1 MNRQI
6 TMNGK
11 QAFMAGVVSTS
22 AIWALVS
29 LCSRSKGSSTTGRN
43 RKRCKIRKQ
52 SLPSTEEHYQT
63 DDNSTP
69 RKDEKNDDGDDQS
82 VDSMECK
89 DRLDPMEDI
98 SYNPWRN
105 QEVVQY
111 KQLLEL
117 RKSFLEHSKRTSL
130 LFLDAIIS
138 QAKLLEIPTKKR
150 LRWPWET
157 LRKHQDGSS
166 SEHSMM
172 NDSSHLSNDSNFE
185 SSSAYDHNYLKDH
198 HKANPIDTPPFAGDD
213 SSTSETSVHEQQNER
228 EICIGSIFGLDV
240 GGTLSKLVYFEKRRD
255 DWRENKLRCHSSSSM
270 NKLRRHRSIDTE
282 NIVDDDRDYQSFVV
296 NLNDSNGNSYGGDI
310 LSSPTV
316 LTGSSTVRDH
326 DSDVRDMLE
335 AKDKQNE
342 IQLPTE
348 ESTGNIKRSRSLFA
362 LSSKQAR
369 TEIALNQ
376 FYDFAKKLD
385 SDHIELKDKSLSFYS
400 KALGG
405 EFHFI
410 QFETRYLP
418 EAINLIKMN
427 DLHKN
432 ISKMGATGGG
442 AHKYHNIWKDELGI
456 EMVKQGE
463 LDSLVAGMQFIL
475 SDVGECYT
483 FKPDALPVEQ
493 SFHSDTD
500 DELSSMTSEC
510 DENDNKKFHRKS
522 KSMLDLY
529 WASRK
534 VKRDYV
540 ASSDAYPYIL
550 VMIGTGVSV
559 LRIDGPR
566 KHERVSGSTIG
577 GGTYWGLCRLL
588 TDVENFPDALALAER
603 GDPSK
608 VDMMVGDI
616 YGNESDALEKLGLA
630 SDVVASSF
638 GKLVSKRD
646 PATGL
651 KQEDLARAL
660 LLMVT
665 NNIGQVAF
673 LNAQLNNCKR
683 IYFVGNF
690 LRHNVISQKR
700 LAYAINFWSRGKM
713 EALFLEHE
721 GYFGAIGAFLLH
733 QGIIADKHGN
743 VAQKTEVD
751 PSWKHKQ
758 KVGSSRERSLS
769 I

>member
-1 MNRQI
+1 MNSYI
-6 TMNGK
+6 TIHGK
-11 QAFMAGVVSTS
+11 QSFFAGVLTTS
-22 AIWALVS
+22 VIWALVS
-29 LCSRSKGSSTTGRN
+29 MYSSSVTKSRNLR
-43 RKRCKIRKQ
+43 RKRRNH
-52 SLPSTEEHYQT
+52 ERN
-63 DDNSTP
+63 DDSSPIHRETNDNADDS
-69 RKDEKNDDGDDQS
+69 DDGDGEDG
-82 VDSMECK
+82 MN
-89 DRLDPMEDI
+89 PMEHI
-98 SYNPWRN
+98 SYNPWRK

-117 RKSFLEHSKRTSL
+117 RKSFLEHSRRTSL
-130 LFLDAIIS
+130 SFLDAIIS
-138 QAKLLEIPTKKR
+138 QAKLLELPSRKR

-157 LRKHQDGSS
+157 LRKNQDRNDSGHFSTDANYASS
-166 SEHSMM
+166 SGH
-172 NDSSHLSNDSNFE
+172 DSEYLKEYNTDNTSFSYVRSAHPRQALASDDE
-185 SSSAYDHNYLKDH
+185 SSS
-198 HKANPIDTPPFAGDD
+198 PEG
-213 SSTSETSVHEQQNER
+213 SVHERQTER

-240 GGTLSKLVYFEKRRD
+240 GGTLSKLVYFEKRRRD
-255 DWRENKLRCHSSSSM
+255 NTRENKLRCHSSSSM
-270 NKLRRHRSIDTE
+270 KQLRRYRSTDTE
-282 NIVDDDRDYQSFVV
+282 NEDDDRDYNKFVGSFNVSDGHGYGA
-296 NLNDSNGNSYGGDI
+296 DSHSY
-310 LSSPTV
+310 P
-316 LTGSSTVRDH
+316 TGSGLSALDH
-326 DSDVRDMLE
+326 DSATRNMFQ
-335 AKDKQNE
+335 AKDILNGSHSPSEQSNG
-342 IQLPTE
+342 T
-348 ESTGNIKRSRSLFA
+348 IKRSRSLFA
-362 LSSKQAR
+362 LNSKQTR

-385 SDHIELKDKSLSFYS
+385 SDHMELKDKSLSFYS
-400 KALGG
+400 KSLGG

-418 EAINLIKMN
+418 EAIHLIKLN

-483 FKPDALPVEQ
+483 FKPDAVPVEQ
-493 SFHSDTD
+493 SLHSESEE
-500 DELSSMTSEC
+500 ELSPITSDSKEY
-510 DENDNKKFHRKS
+510 KKNHRKS

-540 ASSDAYPYIL
+540 ASSDTYPYIL

-638 GKLVSKRD
+638 GKLVSKQD

-743 VAQKTEVD
+743 VAQQTITD
-751 PSWKHKQ
+751 PALKCEQ
-758 KVGSSRERSLS
+758 NVGSSRERSLS

>member
-1 MNRQI
+1 MNSSYMTI
-6 TMNGK
+6 HGK
-11 QAFMAGVVSTS
+11 QSFLAGVLMTS

-29 LCSRSKGSSTTGRN
+29 LYSNSVTNKRYR
-43 RKRCKIRKQ
+43 RKRRHDSQ
-52 SLPSTEEHYQT
+52 NGNTSLMKEET
-63 DDNSTP
+63 
-69 RKDEKNDDGDDQS
+69 NDDFDDGYDTN
-82 VDSMECK
+82 VSMQCEDK
-89 DRLDPMEDI
+89 MNPLDQM
-98 SYNPWRN
+98 SYNPWRK

-130 LFLDAIIS
+130 LFLDTIIS
-138 QAKLLEIPTKKR
+138 QAKLLELPSRKR

-157 LRKHQDGSS
+157 MRKHQDSS
-166 SEHSMM
+166 GGEENNMM
-172 NDSSHLSNDSNFE
+172 CDSGHFSNDSNYASTSSGHDSDYMKE
-185 SSSAYDHNYLKDH
+185 YQKGNSSSFSHIHTAQPQQASL
-198 HKANPIDTPPFAGDD
+198 GSDD
-213 SSTSETSVHEQQNER
+213 NSSTPEGSMHERQNER

-240 GGTLSKLVYFEKRRD
+240 GGTLSKLVYFEKKKNFMR
-255 DWRENKLRCHSSSSM
+255 K
-270 NKLRRHRSIDTE
+270 NKLRRHSSSPMKQQLWCYPLVDAE
-282 NIVDDDRDYQSFVV
+282 NEDYDRDNTEFVGSLNKADGNIYVGDSHSYPTDSGSFTA
-296 NLNDSNGNSYGGDI
+296 NHDT
-310 LSSPTV
+310 SSQNIF
-316 LTGSSTVRDH
+316 H
-326 DSDVRDMLE
+326 AKDVRNGCHSPSEQSSGTL
-335 AKDKQNE
+335 
-342 IQLPTE
+342 
-348 ESTGNIKRSRSLFA
+348 KRSRSLYA
-362 LSSKQAR
+362 LNSKQAR
-369 TEIALNQ
+369 TEMALNQ
-376 FYDFAKKLD
+376 FYDFARKLD
-385 SDHIELKDKSLSFYS
+385 SDHMELKDKSLSFYS
-400 KALGG
+400 NSLGG

-418 EAINLIKMN
+418 EAIHLIKLN

-483 FKPDALPVEQ
+483 FTPDTLSVKQ
-493 SFHSDTD
+493 SLHSKK
-500 DELSSMTSEC
+500 DEELLSKTS
-510 DENDNKKFHRKS
+510 DKNENGTTFQRKS

-616 YGNESDALEKLGLA
+616 YGSENDALEKLGLA

-638 GKLVSKRD
+638 GKLVSKQD

-733 QGIIADKHGN
+733 QGIIADKYGN
-743 VAQKTEVD
+743 VAQRTVAD
-751 PSWKHKQ
+751 PDLKHEQ
-758 KVGSSRERSLS
+758 KHGISKERSLS